1 MNIGLDFEKLTE
13 KAVIVT
19 EQYSRTPNFVIDDMY
34 MAQLSDKAFKC
45 YMLILRQTVGFNRSK
60 TSIATDTFK
69 KYCGIKRDETV
80 YARIRELEQLK
91 LISVTRTT
99 GTTNQITILPNPSQT
114 TVVLTN
120 DTGTVEPHGGS
131 TVEPHG
137 GSTVEPHGGSTVE
150 PYPIKENIK
159 ENIKESANAK
169 NSPDEILNLWTPDLH
184 SLNSWLQRS
193 GLPKI
198 TQDQA
203 EEILLEINPHYE
215 NKIITGAV
223 GDAQMYS
230 NFVKWVKRDSGLTEK
245 LMQQANPQNQSIDTQ
260 NLQAD
265 MGDW

>member
-1 MNIGLDFEKLTE
+1 MNIGVDFEKLVE
-13 KAVIVT
+13 KATIVT

-34 MAQLSDKAFKC
+34 MAELSDKAFKC
-45 YMLILRQTVGFNRSK
+45 YMFILRQTVGFNRSK

-120 DTGTVEPHGGS
+120 DT
-131 TVEPHG
+131 
-137 GSTVEPHGGSTVE
+137 STVEPHGGSTVE

-230 NFVKWVKRDSGLTEK
+230 NFVKWIKRDSGLTEK
-245 LMQQANPQNQSIDTQ
+245 LMQQANPQNQPAPNPQ
-260 NLQAD
+260 NFQAD

>member
-1 MNIGLDFEKLTE
+1 MNIGVDFEKLVE
-13 KAVIVT
+13 KATIVT

-34 MAQLSDKAFKC
+34 MAELSDKAFKC
-45 YMLILRQTVGFNRSK
+45 YMFILRQTVGFNRSS
-60 TSIATDTFK
+60 TSIATETFK
-69 KYCGIKRDETV
+69 KYCGIKKNDTV
-80 YARIRELEQLK
+80 YTCIQQLEQLK
-91 LISVTRTT
+91 LISVTRAT
-99 GTTNQITILPNPSQT
+99 GTTNQIKILPNPSHETVLPLNGT
-114 TVVLTN
+114 TPVEGDGTTPVER
-120 DTGTVEPHGGS
+120 DT
-131 TVEPHG
+131 
-137 GSTVEPHGGSTVE
+137 
-150 PYPIKENIK
+150 IKENIK

-230 NFVKWVKRDSGLTEK
+230 NFVKWIKRDSGLTEK
-245 LMQQANPQNQSIDTQ
+245 LMQQANPQNQPVDTQ
-260 NLQAD
+260 NLQPD

>member
-1 MNIGLDFEKLTE
+1 MNIGVDFEKLVE
-13 KAVIVT
+13 KATIVT

-34 MAQLSDKAFKC
+34 MAELSDKAFKC
-45 YMLILRQTVGFNRSK
+45 YMFILRQTVGFNRSK

-99 GTTNQITILPNPSQT
+99 GTTNQITILPNPSHA
-114 TVVLTN
+114 TVVPTN
-120 DTGTVEPHGGS
+120 DT
-131 TVEPHG
+131 
-137 GSTVEPHGGSTVE
+137 STVEPHGGSTVE

-230 NFVKWVKRDSGLTEK
+230 NFVKWIKRDSGLTEK
-245 LMQQANPQNQSIDTQ
+245 LMQQANPQNQPAPNPQ
-260 NLQAD
+260 NFQAD

>member
-45 YMLILRQTVGFNRSK
+45 YMFILRQTVGFNRSK

-91 LISVTRTT
+91 LISVTRAT

-114 TVVLTN
+114 TVVLIN
-120 DTGTVEPHGGS
+120 DTGTVEPHVGS
-131 TVEPHG
+131 TVEPHW
-137 GSTVEPHGGSTVE
+137 GSTVE

-169 NSPDEILNLWTPDLH
+169 NSPDEILNIWTPDLH

-198 TQDQA
+198 TQVQA

-215 NKIITGAV
+215 SKIHTGAV
-223 GDAQMYS
+223 TTTQMYS
-230 NFVKWVKRDSGLTEK
+230 NFVKWIKRDFKLTEK
-245 LMQQANPQNQSIDTQ
+245 LMQQTEQTQSHENPTQ
-260 NLQAD
+260 PVFKGVVKKFKG
-265 MGDW
+265 M

>member
-1 MNIGLDFEKLTE
+1 MNIGVDFEKLVERAT
-13 KAVIVT
+13 IVT

-34 MAQLSDKAFKC
+34 MAELSDKAFKC
-45 YMLILRQTVGFNRSK
+45 YMFILRQTVGFNRSS
-60 TSIATDTFK
+60 TSIATETFK
-69 KYCGIKRDETV
+69 KYCGIKKNDTV
-80 YARIRELEQLK
+80 YTCIQQLEQLK
-91 LISVTRTT
+91 LISVTRAT
-99 GTTNQITILPNPSQT
+99 GTTNQIKILPNPSHETVLPLNGT
-114 TVVLTN
+114 TPVEGEGTTPVEGEGTTPVEGEGTTPVEG
-120 DTGTVEPHGGS
+120 DT
-131 TVEPHG
+131 
-137 GSTVEPHGGSTVE
+137 
-150 PYPIKENIK
+150 IKENIK

-230 NFVKWVKRDSGLTEK
+230 NFVKWIKRDSGLTEK
-245 LMQQANPQNQSIDTQ
+245 LMQQANPQNQPVDTQ
-260 NLQAD
+260 NYQAD

>member
-1 MNIGLDFEKLTE
+1 MQICNAGGVMNIGVDFEKLVE
-13 KAVIVT
+13 KATIVT

-34 MAQLSDKAFKC
+34 MAELSDKAFKC
-45 YMLILRQTVGFNRSK
+45 YMFILRQTVGFNRSK

-80 YARIRELEQLK
+80 YARIRELEQMK

-99 GTTNQITILPNPSQT
+99 GATNQITILPNPSHA
-114 TVVLTN
+114 TVVPTN
-120 DTGTVEPHGGS
+120 DT
-131 TVEPHG
+131 
-137 GSTVEPHGGSTVE
+137 STVEPHGGSTVE

-215 NKIITGAV
+215 NKIITGVV

-230 NFVKWVKRDSGLTEK
+230 NFVKWIKRDTGLTEK
-245 LMQQANPQNQSIDTQ
+245 LFEQAVKSQSTPAPTEYKPAKE
-260 NLQAD
+260 L
-265 MGDW
+265 W

>member
-1 MNIGLDFEKLTE
+1 MNIGIDFEKLID
-13 KAVIVT
+13 KAAVVT

-91 LISVTRTT
+91 LISVVRET
-99 GTTNQITILPNPSQT
+99 GTTNQITILSNPSHQ
-114 TVVLTN
+114 TVVLPNNT
-120 DTGTVEPHGGS
+120 T
-131 TVEPHG
+131 
-137 GSTVEPHGGSTVE
+137 TVEPHGGSTVE

-230 NFVKWVKRDSGLTEK
+230 NFVKWIKRDSGLTEK
-245 LMQQANPQNQSIDTQ
+245 LMQQANPQNQPAPNPQ
-260 NLQAD
+260 NFQAD